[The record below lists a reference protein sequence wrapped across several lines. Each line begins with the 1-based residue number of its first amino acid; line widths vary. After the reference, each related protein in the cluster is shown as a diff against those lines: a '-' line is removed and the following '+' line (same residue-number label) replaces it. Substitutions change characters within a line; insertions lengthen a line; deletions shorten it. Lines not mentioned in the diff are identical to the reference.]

1 MNSIRH
7 HQTPNL
13 LERLTRQMLAYA
25 RGVESADIA
34 KITGAN
40 ENSPKITRRLQT
52 ISTVGKLA
60 ASGFGKPIDLTCT
73 VRIVAIVAISP
84 SKGTIK
90 SAMSPNQS
98 HALPRPRL
106 GTATANSSR
115 LVALR

>member
-1 MNSIRH
+1 MNSVRH

-13 LERLTRQMLAYA
+13 LARLTRQMLAYA

-34 KITGAN
+34 KTTAAN
-40 ENSPKITRRLQT
+40 ANSPKITRRLQT

-73 VRIVAIVAISP
+73 VRIVAISP

-90 SAMSPNQS
+90 SAMSPNHS